1 MKLQAPADA
10 LIEIDPAE
18 PDDAEARKKKKKKQQ
33 EDRVQTSLNEDDED
47 ALNEVP
53 EYYY

>member
-18 PDDAEARKKKKKKQQ
+18 PDDAEARKKKKKQQ
-33 EDRVQTSLNEDDED
+33 EDRVETSLNEDDED